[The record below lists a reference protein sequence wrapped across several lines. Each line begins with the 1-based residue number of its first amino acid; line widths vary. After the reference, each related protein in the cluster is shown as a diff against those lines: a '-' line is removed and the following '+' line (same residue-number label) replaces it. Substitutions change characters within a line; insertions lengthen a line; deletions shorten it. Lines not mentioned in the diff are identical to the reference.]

1 MSEHYED
8 PAAHAGARA
17 VAYIT
22 LAATALESV
31 TAARAARADTH
42 TAGLRREAGR
52 LRGAHRA
59 THTAARLQWQPVL
72 RGRPGGV
79 TAAEAGTAWAAA
91 QGWRE
96 HDPEA
101 AQAARAGEQRL
112 RELDPA
118 ALTRI
123 DRLRATG
130 LDDVDALQLAAPALD
145 DERARADAHA
155 DVHATEQEARLRRS
169 ADGEQQHTEA
179 SRTVGDDPAT
189 PHVVERDEARQA
201 AAASG
206 HTTDELVADARAVR
220 SAAELAAEGFP
231 LPLPPSAAA
240 RRPAEAITPPP
251 AVPVRALKAAT
262 R

>member
-17 VAYIT
+17 VAYVT

-31 TAARAARADTH
+31 TAARSARADTH
-42 TAGLRREAGR
+42 AAGLRREAGR

-59 THTAARLQWQPVL
+59 AHTAARLQWQPVL

-118 ALTRI
+118 ALARI
-123 DRLRATG
+123 DRLRGTG
-130 LDDVDALQLAAPALD
+130 LDDVDALRLAAPALD
-145 DERARADAHA
+145 DERAGPRA
-155 DVHATEQEARLRRS
+155 DVHATGQEVRLRRA
-169 ADGEQQHTEA
+169 ADEQQQHTEA
-179 SRTVGDDPAT
+179 LRTVGDDPAT
-189 PHVVERDEARQA
+189 PHVVERDQARQA

-206 HTTDELVADARAVR
+206 HTADELVATARAVR

-240 RRPAEAITPPP
+240 RPPAAAITLAP
-251 AVPVRALKAAT
+251 AVQVRALKAAT